1 MSRQAQRE
9 VQKLLARVQKL
20 AALEKSAA
28 AIGSVGEARN
38 ASQAACGTALNA
50 CRLILEHDLL
60 VVMKDDLLTWPTTSV
75 PAQQASNERPREAG
89 FERGGSLPPEAVVKR
104 RKRSRPIIDAET
116 KEAIVDAA
124 GEFAGRFV
132 SAALR
137 DAVRGR

>member
-1 MSRQAQRE
+1 MSRAAQRE
-9 VQKLLARVQKL
+9 VQKLLVRVEKL
-20 AALEKSAA
+20 WALEKSAA
-28 AIGSVGEARN
+28 TIGSVEEAKSAFSAACN
-38 ASQAACGTALNA
+38 ASYAACK
-50 CRLILEHDLL
+50 LILSHPDLL
-60 VVMKDDLLTWPTTSV
+60 VVMKEDLLTWPTTSA
-75 PAQQASNERPREAG
+75 PAPQ
-89 FERGGSLPPEAVVKR
+89 PEEPHTETVVRR

>member
-1 MSRQAQRE
+1 MSRAAQRE

-20 AALEKSAA
+20 SALEKSAA
-28 AIGSVGEARN
+28 AIGSIGEARN
-38 ASQAACGTALNA
+38 ASQAACGAAYAA
-50 CRLILEHDLL
+50 CRLILENDLL

-75 PAQQASNERPREAG
+75 PAQQAE
-89 FERGGSLPPEAVVKR
+89 ERGVSLPSEAVVKR

-137 DAVRGR
+137 DAVKGR

>member
-1 MSRQAQRE
+1 MSRAAQRE

-20 AALEKSAA
+20 SALERSAI
-28 AIGSVGEARN
+28 AIGSVGEAKN
-38 ASQAACGTALNA
+38 AASAACGAAYAA
-50 CRLILEHDLL
+50 CKLILENDLL

-75 PAQQASNERPREAG
+75 PAQQA
-89 FERGGSLPPEAVVKR
+89 ERGVSLPPEAVVKR

>member
-1 MSRQAQRE
+1 MSRAAQRE

-20 AALEKSAA
+20 SALEKSAT
-28 AIGSVGEARN
+28 AIGSAGEARN
-38 ASQAACGTALNA
+38 ASQAAYDTALNA
-50 CRLILEHDLL
+50 CRLIVENDLL

-75 PAQQASNERPREAG
+75 PAERAE
-89 FERGGSLPPEAVVKR
+89 ERGVSPTEAVVKR

>member
-1 MSRQAQRE
+1 MSRAAQRE
-9 VQKLLARVQKL
+9 VQKLLARVEKL

-28 AIGSVGEARN
+28 AIGSVGEAKN
-38 ASQAACGTALNA
+38 ASSAACGAA
-50 CRLILEHDLL
+50 YAVCKLILENKLL
-60 VVMKDDLLTWPTTSV
+60 VVMKDDLLTWPTTSES
-75 PAQQASNERPREAG
+75 AQRTEPREAG
-89 FERGGSLPPEAVVKR
+89 RERGVSPGAETEAVVKR